1 MRAFQIHSAMGI
13 VEKILQFFWGSVMKI
28 PADDER
34 NIPCLAAHC
43 LDPLHQL
50 EERLLT
56 SQSIIENWLRK
67 QWRKTPAPFYSS
79 VDLRNAGFK
88 LAPVDTNLF
97 PAGFNNLSEYFIP
110 LAVQA
115 AQETLERLAPGCLRI
130 LLIPENHT
138 RNRFYFEN
146 LYTLQDILTKA
157 GFEVRIGSL
166 LADNQQSKEITL
178 SQGVMKLEP
187 IKRVG
192 DRLKVNDFTPCF
204 ILLNNDLAN
213 GLPELFSGITQT
225 LLPHVNLGWH
235 HRLKSTHFAQYTE
248 VTQEF
253 AQLLNLDPWLITPFF
268 SFCTPVNFM
277 QHEGEDC
284 MMAKS
289 REILEKTQK
298 KYDEYGIKEKP
309 YVVIKA
315 DAGSYGM
322 GVLSIH
328 EPEEIQQ
335 LNRKKRSD
343 MVVSKGNRPIERVI
357 IQEGVYTFETWNKAV
372 AEPVVYMLGH
382 YVVGGFYRV
391 HTGRGIS
398 DNLNTP
404 GMQFEPLP
412 FIKACNIP
420 DKTGQKGKCANRF
433 YVYGVIARLA
443 LLAAA
448 REQAALVNKVE

>member
-1 MRAFQIHSAMGI
+1 
-13 VEKILQFFWGSVMKI
+13 MKI
-28 PADDER
+28 VADDGT
-34 NIPCLAAHC
+34 NIPCLASHC

-50 EERLLT
+50 EEGLLT
-56 SQSIIENWLRK
+56 SQSAIENWLRK

-97 PAGFNNLSEYFIP
+97 PAGFNNLNEDFIP

-138 RNRFYFEN
+138 RNSFYFEN
-146 LYTLQDILTKA
+146 LYTLYDILSKA
-157 GFEVRIGSL
+157 GFEVRIGTL
-166 LADNQQSKEITL
+166 LAEIKQTKEITL
-178 SQGVMKLEP
+178 STGTIKLEP
-187 IKRVG
+187 IKRIG
-192 DRLKVNDFTPCF
+192 DQLKVNDFLPCF

-213 GLPELFSGITQT
+213 GIPEILQGISQSILPN
-225 LLPHVNLGWH
+225 VNLGWH
-235 HRLKSTHFAQYTE
+235 RRLKSTHFSQYAE
-248 VTQEF
+248 VTEEF
-253 AQLLNLDPWLITPFF
+253 AQLLGLDPWLITPFF
-268 SFCTPVNFM
+268 SSCTDVDFM
-277 QHEGEDC
+277 QRKGEDC
-284 MMAKS
+284 MMEKTQQ
-289 REILEKTQK
+289 ILQKTQK

-315 DAGSYGM
+315 DAGTYGM

-328 EPEEIQQ
+328 APEEIQQ

-343 MVVSKGNRPIERVI
+343 MMVSKGSRPIEQVI

-372 AEPVVYMLGH
+372 AEPVVYMLGQ

-412 FIKACNIP
+412 FVKACNIP
-420 DKTGQKGKCANRF
+420 DQTRQQKGKCANRF

-448 REQAALVNKVE
+448 REQAALLNAE